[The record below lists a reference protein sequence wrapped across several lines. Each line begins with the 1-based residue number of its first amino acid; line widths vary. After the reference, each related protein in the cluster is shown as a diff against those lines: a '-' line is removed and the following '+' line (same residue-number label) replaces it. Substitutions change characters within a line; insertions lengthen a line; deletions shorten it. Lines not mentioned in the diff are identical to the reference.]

1 VKSLGSLASTD
12 RTAEQTATALFYSGN
27 AYVQFNA
34 GLRDQVAVRHLDIV
48 DAARMFAAVDM
59 SAADTLIS
67 VWYSKLRYGYWRPDT
82 AIQLADTDDNPATI
96 ADPTWIPLRPNP
108 PYPEYVS
115 GYSGQVGSFTVAL
128 GTALH
133 TSNLNVTL
141 ISTAVP
147 GVVRNYDSAAALQ
160 ADVVNGRMWLGV
172 HFRTADEV
180 GSQMGQRIAEWAL
193 ARYFKPV
200 DDD

>member
-1 VKSLGSLASTD
+1 
-12 RTAEQTATALFYSGN
+12 
-27 AYVQFNA
+27 
-34 GLRDQVAVRHLDIV
+34 
-48 DAARMFAAVDM
+48 
-59 SAADTLIS
+59 
-67 VWYSKLRYGYWRPDT
+67 
-82 AIQLADTDDNPATI
+82 
-96 ADPTWIPLRPNP
+96 
-108 PYPEYVS
+108 
-115 GYSGQVGSFTVAL
+115 VGSFTVAL

-193 ARYFKPV
+193 GRYFKPV